1 MSTQEPI
8 ATPLVF
14 LQAVYCNE
22 GLPINT
28 RIRAAIEAAPFV
40 HPKLSVSASVNSED
54 FAALERA
61 NKRSA
66 KVMKIIDQPKIIDQ
80 SPPPDRRL
88 RRI

>member
-8 ATPLVF
+8 ATPLEF

-40 HPKLSVSASVNSED
+40 HPKLSVSAQVNSEE
-54 FAALERA
+54 FAVALERA
-61 NKRSA
+61 VKRSA
-66 KVMKIIDQPKIIDQ
+66 KVLEPPKAIEHQPLVA
-80 SPPPDRRL
+80 RRV
-88 RRI
+88 